1 MMYSIERFGQIS
13 PVVAV
18 PGQGDQ
24 LILIEGYLRVEALR
38 RLGRDT
44 VFAEIWPCKEDEA
57 LIRVL
62 AGTQQRHFD
71 AIEQATLIKQLQCR
85 FHCSLSDIARRIG
98 RDLSW
103 VSRRVS
109 LIEALSEDL
118 LDAVLKGRI
127 STWTASRILAPLARA
142 NAGHAEALSR
152 CLLAE
157 PLGTRDVAEFYRHY
171 QKANAHKRQKPA
183 RAGTARDGSKSGA
196 ISEGPEGPTARK
208 RSSGLKR
215 WPRGAMVQGSQ
226 SGQGHPGPYAQTTA
240 CGDLARAQR
249 TSQIP
254 SGR

>member
-1 MMYSIERFGQIS
+1 MQEIELHRLILGYAQSRLRKPKELHRMMYSIERFGQIS

-183 RAGTARDGSKSGA
+183 RAGTARDGLDGA
-196 ISEGPEGPTARK
+196 VARVVKKHGPWWGTLVPA
-208 RSSGLKR
+208 
-215 WPRGAMVQGSQ
+215 
-226 SGQGHPGPYAQTTA
+226 TT
-240 CGDLARAQR
+240 
-249 TSQIP
+249 
-254 SGR
+254 